1 MKVKLNFNSLSL
13 TEKIARARLI
23 VQNMTA
29 NPANFPNPM
38 PKLGE
43 VTIVIDAAEQAYN
56 AALQA
61 RDLSKQR
68 TAEMEQQEEALDEM
82 AGRLANFV
90 ESASGGK
97 EEIILSAGMDV
108 RSPNLATGQPPAPPT
123 SLTATTGDHDGEID
137 LTWNASSTA
146 KSYIVQSSPNPPTDG
161 SWTQEV
167 IVSTSKA
174 TIKGLVSGEKRWFR
188 VAAVGSAG
196 TSGWSDPAMKM
207 AP

>member
-1 MKVKLNFNSLSL
+1 MKVKLNFKSLTM

-29 NPANFPNPM
+29 NADRFPNPM
-38 PKLGE
+38 PRLSE
-43 VTIVIDAAEQAYN
+43 VTAVIDAAEQAYN

-68 TAEMEQQEEALDEM
+68 TAELAEQEDALDEM
-82 AGRLANFV
+82 AGRLASFV

-108 RSPNLATGQPPAPPT
+108 RAPNLATGQPPAPPA
-123 SLTATTGDHDGEID
+123 SLSATTGDHEGEID
-137 LTWNASSTA
+137 LSWNASPNA
-146 KSYIVQSSPNPPTDG
+146 KSYIVERSPNPQTDN
-161 SWTQEV
+161 SWTQADV
-167 IVSTSKA
+167 VSTSKA
-174 TIKGLVSGEKRWFR
+174 TIKGLKSGDKYWFR

-196 TSGWSDPAMKM
+196 TSDWSDPAMKM